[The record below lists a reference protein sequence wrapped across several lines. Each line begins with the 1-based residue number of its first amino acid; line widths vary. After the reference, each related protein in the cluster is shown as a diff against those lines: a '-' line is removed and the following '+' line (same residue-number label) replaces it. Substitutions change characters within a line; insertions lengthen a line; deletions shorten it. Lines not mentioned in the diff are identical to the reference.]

1 MHIKKTTE
9 SSQINILML
18 HLKLLEK
25 QEQHN
30 LKPAE
35 GECNIKKGQNNKM
48 ETKKPYKE
56 SVEQKVGCLKR

>member
-1 MHIKKTTE
+1 
-9 SSQINILML
+9 ML